1 MDFLA
6 SAQVLVPALCGLSA
20 AVFDAAGDD
29 AQALAAFETRFA
41 FSLQVQPLFTA
52 AGLRRFFADRGA
64 ERIFWLR
71 DALDIQAVL
80 LKIGGQWVVLGPYV
94 DAPWNEGQARVR
106 LAAHTL
112 GDAALLP
119 HKAYRCSLPVLSS
132 EYVIKVAA
140 LLLTNTVGNPPRE
153 VELIDLT
160 ARTAEDMAPK
170 ISEEYD
176 DPAQIDRRYA
186 WEDALMAAVRGGHTS
201 QALALLDG
209 IGSVMTGIR
218 FLTDSIADQIAGT
231 CTFRALVRHA
241 ALQAGLT
248 PVFVDALS
256 QEYAQQMH
264 HAVDSQRLNELTHQY
279 LAAFCRAVRE
289 NRRTGYSPRVRQAVQ
304 YIELHVSAPLT
315 VEQLCALTGVTRQ
328 RLGAL
333 FRAET
338 GRTVKGYI
346 QHRRCECAAE
356 LLRDSRLRVQEI
368 ARYVGYEDTAYFAR
382 VFKAETGR
390 TPQEYRKE
398 TSVP

>member
-6 SAQVLVPALCGLSA
+6 SAQVLVPALCGLNA
-20 AVFDAAGDD
+20 AVFGAGDEPR
-29 AQALAAFETRFA
+29 LAAFETRFV
-41 FSLQVQPLFTA
+41 FSPQVQPLFTA
-52 AGLRRFFADRGA
+52 EGLRRFFAERGA
-64 ERIFWLR
+64 DRIFWLR

-80 LKIGGQWVVLGPYV
+80 FKVDKQWAVLGPYV
-94 DAPWNEGQARVR
+94 DVPWNEGQARVR
-106 LAAHTL
+106 LAVHAL

-119 HKAYRCSLPVLSS
+119 YKAYRCSLPVLSS

-153 VELIDLT
+153 VELIDL
-160 ARTAEDMAPK
+160 AAQTAENMALQ
-170 ISEEYD
+170 ISEEYG
-176 DPAQIDRRYA
+176 DPAQVDRRYA
-186 WEDALMAAVRGGHTS
+186 WEDELMEAVRQGQTAR
-201 QALALLDG
+201 ALAG
-209 IGSVMTGIR
+209 FEKQASFMTGIR
-218 FLTDSIADQIAGT
+218 FLSDNITDQIAGA
-231 CTFRALVRHA
+231 FAMRVLVRRA

-264 HAVDSQRLNELTHQY
+264 RAVDGRQLSDLMHQY

-304 YIELHVSAPLT
+304 YIELHVSSPLT
-315 VEQLCALTGVTRQ
+315 VAQLCALTGVTRQ

-356 LLRDSRLRVQEI
+356 LLRDSRLQVQEI
-368 ARYVGYEDTAYFAR
+368 ARYVGYEDTGYFAR

-398 TSVP
+398 ASVS